1 MKTNPHQKVNVV
13 LDKDASIGH
22 ETNSLGKKLLN
33 LFLIPTLNS
42 IPASFRGSIRKSH
55 ASADEV
61 IENATTHKALE
72 VLYHNGHPHRS
83 KNVFQKI
90 SHHIWF
96 HSNNSRGVRNRL
108 RIVTRELKHRFTQHV
123 EQEKPIKV
131 LSIASGSSRAV
142 IEALRDA
149 QTVGKLPISGVFL
162 DKNPVAIDYSKQL
175 AKEMLKD
182 QHSLEWAETTVGTFF
197 RECQPE
203 NEFDVVEMVGLLDY
217 FNDAKTI
224 ETFTSIRKALKP
236 GGILVTANIADNP
249 ERTFVT
255 KAIGWDMIYRKAE
268 DLAHLLGAA
277 GFEYDKMKVFYEPL
291 KVHSVIVAEK

>member
-1 MKTNPHQKVNVV
+1 MNSSKHPHITVV
-13 LDKDASIGH
+13 LDMDRSIGH
-22 ETNSLGKKLLN
+22 ETNSIGKKLLN
-33 LFLIPTLNS
+33 LFLVPTLNS
-42 IPASFRGSIRKSH
+42 IPASFRGRIRKSH

-61 IENATTHKALE
+61 IEHATTHKALE

-90 SHHIWF
+90 AHHVWF

-108 RIVTRELKHRFTQHV
+108 RLVTRELTQRFSQHV
-123 EQEKPIKV
+123 KEAQPVKV
-131 LSIASGSSRAV
+131 LSIASGSARAV

-149 QTVGKLPISGVFL
+149 EAVGKLPISGVFL
-162 DKNPVAIDYSKQL
+162 DKNPVAIEYSKQL
-175 AKEMLKD
+175 AKEILKD
-182 QHSLEWAETTVGTFF
+182 QHNLEWLNTTVGTFF
-197 RECQPE
+197 KERNPE

-217 FNDAKTI
+217 FDDEKTAT
-224 ETFTSIRKALKP
+224 TFASIHKALKP
-236 GGILVTANIADNP
+236 GGILVTANIADNV

-268 DLAHLLGAA
+268 DLAHLLHKG
-277 GFEYDKMKVFYEPL
+277 GFDHGKMKVFYEPL

>member
-1 MKTNPHQKVNVV
+1 MNTHLQQKVNVT
-13 LDKDASIGH
+13 LDKDAAIGH

-33 LFLIPTLNS
+33 IFLVPTLNS
-42 IPASFRGSIRKSH
+42 LPAGFRGAIRKSH

-61 IENATTHKALE
+61 IEHATTHKALE
-72 VLYHNGHPHRS
+72 VLYHNGHPGRS

-90 SHHIWF
+90 AHHIWF

-108 RIVTRELKHRFTQHV
+108 RIVTRELKHRFSHHV
-123 EQEKPIKV
+123 QKEIPIKV
-131 LSIASGSSRAV
+131 LSIASGSARAV

-149 QTVGKLPISGVFL
+149 QAVGKLPISGVFL
-162 DKNPVAIDYSKQL
+162 DKNPAAIDYSKQL

-182 QHSLEWAETTVGTFF
+182 QHSLQWVETTVGTFF
-197 RECQPE
+197 RDNNPE

-217 FNDAKTI
+217 FDDAKTI

-236 GGILVTANIADNP
+236 GGILVTANIADNS
-249 ERTFVT
+249 ERAFVT

-277 GFEYDKMKVFYEPL
+277 GFGYDKMKVFYEPL